1 MVLSHGPQY
10 KRKLQLVFLN
20 YFLLGLIPCSTKKDE
35 GIKPGMIELD
45 SLENADILEAR
56 EMLLPILKQERDDKE
71 KKLSQDEVMILRSCF
86 EKYHE
91 HPSNLQHFY
100 DMVKDLT
107 NVNQRR

>member
-1 MVLSHGPQY
+1 
-10 KRKLQLVFLN
+10 
-20 YFLLGLIPCSTKKDE
+20 
-35 GIKPGMIELD
+35 MIELD

-107 NVNQRR
+107 NVPSMEIIMDQLYEMEKELVSTKSMIFTLCPSA